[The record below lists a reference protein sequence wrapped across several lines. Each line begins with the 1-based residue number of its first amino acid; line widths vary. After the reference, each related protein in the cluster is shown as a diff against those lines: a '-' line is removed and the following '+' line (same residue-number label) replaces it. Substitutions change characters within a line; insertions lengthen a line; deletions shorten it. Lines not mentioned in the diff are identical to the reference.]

1 MLGLVEAGSLLLGG
15 GAEHAR
21 GLEGKE
27 ETADGGTDP
36 EGDDDDTED
45 LVAEELAAA
54 AEEGTVDLLV
64 SLGLRAHVGAN
75 ESLVG
80 EEADGDDAPGAAG
93 TVDGESLERIV
104 DPELEEELGGPPED
118 DGADET
124 GEDAIG

>member
-1 MLGLVEAGSLLLGG
+1 MEWRARVDRGSQKCASLKKDESACTSSSSVCTSSLGLGGLHVVGGAAVLGLVEAGSLLLGG

-54 AEEGTVDLLV
+54 AEEGT
-64 SLGLRAHVGAN
+64 
-75 ESLVG
+75 
-80 EEADGDDAPGAAG
+80 
-93 TVDGESLERIV
+93 
-104 DPELEEELGGPPED
+104 
-118 DGADET
+118 
-124 GEDAIG
+124 

>member
-36 EGDDDDTED
+36 EGDDEDTED

-54 AEEGTVDLLV
+54 AEEGTVVLV
-64 SLGLRAHVGAN
+64 AEKL
-75 ESLVG
+75 LVG
-80 EEADGDDAPGAAG
+80 EEADGA
-93 TVDGESLERIV
+93 V
-104 DPELEEELGGPPED
+104 ELS
-118 DGADET
+118 
-124 GEDAIG
+124 